1 MYDMVEAYIMI
12 LTAGGMARRILPLIK
27 EIDAVEHAN
36 IVAGEYDIIAHVEAE
51 TEQALLTLV
60 TDDIQSI
67 EGVGQTRTSIV
78 LG

>member
-1 MYDMVEAYIMI
+1 MVEAYVMI
-12 LTAGGMARRILPLIK
+12 LTAAGSARSILPRIK
-27 EIDAVEHAN
+27 AIEGVEHAN
-36 IVAGEYDIIAHVEAE
+36 IVAGEFDIIAHVETE

-60 TDDIQSI
+60 TDEIQSI